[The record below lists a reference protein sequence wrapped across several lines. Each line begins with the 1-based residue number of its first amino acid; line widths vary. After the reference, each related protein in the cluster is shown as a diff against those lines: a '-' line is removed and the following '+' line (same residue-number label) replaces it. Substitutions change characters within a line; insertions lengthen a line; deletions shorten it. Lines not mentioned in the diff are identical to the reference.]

1 MLNDL
6 YSKDVLR
13 LAATITRT
21 DRLGAPDITVS
32 RRAPTCGSSITIDL
46 DIDTDGRVTDYGQ
59 DIHACA
65 LGQAAASIVAKQVV
79 GKTLGELLPV
89 AEQVRAMLVDGATS
103 PEGDWTAFEALAPVH
118 GYAPRHG
125 AVMLAL
131 EAVIDGLG
139 QLAGKPAMGQTDQL
153 TRRS

>member
-13 LAATITRT
+13 LAAVISRT
-21 DRLGAPDITVS
+21 ERLDGPDVTVS
-32 RRAPTCGSSITIDL
+32 RRAPTCGSSITVDL
-46 DIDTDGRVTDYGQ
+46 TVDEVGRVVDYGQ

-65 LGQAAASIVAKQVV
+65 LGQAAASIVAKNVI
-79 GKTLGELLPV
+79 GKALKDLQPV
-89 AEQVRAMLVDGATS
+89 TDRVRAMLLDGTER
-103 PEGDWTAFEALAPVH
+103 PGGDWAAFEALAPVH
-118 GYAPRHG
+118 GFAPRHG

-131 EAVIDGLG
+131 EAVIDGLS
-139 QLAGKPAMGQTDQL
+139 QLAGTSAPDDQL